1 MYFYFLF
8 DLFKL
13 CHHIFIDVKSSGCIE
28 DHEVVAILLRM
39 FDRCPGDI
47 RRLVVLSHG
56 EDFHTLLLT
65 IDL

>member
-1 MYFYFLF
+1 MHCDIFFYLNQ
-8 DLFKL
+8 L

>member
-13 CHHIFIDVKSSGCIE
+13 CHHIFIDGKSSGCIE